1 MAKNKNAKIKSLRT
15 ANVSSVLLLLI
26 LSAAYFF
33 QMRLTDIAINYPVA
47 IVIMAGGLLIVVSII
62 RNTINHYKL
71 AFNVPF
77 VMLLTYTAL
86 MMLCGW
92 YLSYYL
98 LVCLALCAIS
108 CIYSSFHRTVIFII
122 IQNALIGFF
131 VLRGTPLAG
140 LEADMLTILINWA
153 VCLFGSIL
161 MLVITRYATVV
172 LDRALEHQSSFAN
185 LLLTME
191 NFVAMIND
199 RNEVVY
205 ASKTLSQLG
214 GVEDPT
220 LVQGRPLIDLFPG
233 KSLKIYAGS
242 LLKEKDN
249 YAEDWEFNL
258 NGQKRYFKAGSH
270 RLMGG
275 SGGALISL
283 YDMTHLAERDEI
295 AAMKDSMQIGLFFMD
310 SNYVIQDHYSRY
322 LEVLLMEENLFGKVF
337 TDMIA
342 DSVNPN
348 ELEAIK
354 DYFGM
359 VLERSYDQEMLVEIN
374 PLNELHYVSVKTK
387 EKKVLQCT
395 FSTIEKDRGEV
406 HLLVTVY
413 DITERV
419 ELQKRLA
426 EEEARR
432 QEEMQSV
439 FELIQVEPD
448 VFSDFMEDMEHEFG
462 EIDKILKNEE
472 LSAREALVKV
482 YQSVHAIKSNAVI
495 LGLNV
500 FGNKAHN
507 LESKIKKLRDMEK
520 DVPFNE
526 MLNLTME
533 IENISQEREGFK
545 DILDKLQSYAGG
557 GGSGGGQKQA
567 VKVMI
572 DSLQKTVTKASED
585 MEKQTKFLTSEVNP
599 EAINVGPRRVMKE
612 ILMQLIRN
620 SVVHGI
626 EKPVVRKTKG
636 KNETGIIKL
645 TITISDDK
653 KHIHMKLMDDGRGLD
668 YKKIAE
674 KAIDKKIL
682 TPEQAKNPEFLQ
694 KAIFAPGFST
704 AATET
709 VHGGRGIGLNLVRDR
724 TKEVG
729 GTIKLRSETGKGTMF
744 FVSLPIHAEKSA

>member
-1 MAKNKNAKIKSLRT
+1 
-15 ANVSSVLLLLI
+15 
-26 LSAAYFF
+26 
-33 QMRLTDIAINYPVA
+33 
-47 IVIMAGGLLIVVSII
+47 
-62 RNTINHYKL
+62 
-71 AFNVPF
+71 
-77 VMLLTYTAL
+77 
-86 MMLCGW
+86 
-92 YLSYYL
+92 
-98 LVCLALCAIS
+98 
-108 CIYSSFHRTVIFII
+108 
-122 IQNALIGFF
+122 
-131 VLRGTPLAG
+131 
-140 LEADMLTILINWA
+140 
-153 VCLFGSIL
+153 
-161 MLVITRYATVV
+161 
-172 LDRALEHQSSFAN
+172 
-185 LLLTME
+185 
-191 NFVAMIND
+191 MIND

-214 GVEDPT
+214 GVDDPA

-233 KSLKIYAGS
+233 RSLKIYAGK

-270 RLMGG
+270 RLSGG

-310 SNYVIQDHYSRY
+310 SNYMIQDHYSRY
-322 LEVLLMEENLFGKVF
+322 LEVLLMEENLFGRIF

-359 VLERSYDQEMLVEIN
+359 VLERSYDQEMLDEIN

-395 FSTIEKDRGEV
+395 FSTMEKDRGEV

-432 QEEMQSV
+432 QEEMQAL

-448 VFSDFMEDMEHEFG
+448 VFGDFMEDMEHEFG

-472 LSAREALVKV
+472 LTAREALVKV
-482 YQSVHAIKSNAVI
+482 YQSIHAIKSNAVI

-500 FGNKAHN
+500 FGNKAHA

-520 DVPFNE
+520 EVPFNE

-533 IENISQEREGFK
+533 IEKISQEREGFK
-545 DILDKLQSYAGG
+545 ETLGKLQSYAGG
-557 GGSGGGQKQA
+557 GGSSSAGGQRQNM
-567 VKVMI
+567 KVMV
-572 DSLQKTVTKASED
+572 DSLQKTVTRESED
-585 MEKQTKFLTSEVNP
+585 M
-599 EAINVGPRRVMKE
+599 
-612 ILMQLIRN
+612 
-620 SVVHGI
+620 
-626 EKPVVRKTKG
+626 
-636 KNETGIIKL
+636 
-645 TITISDDK
+645 
-653 KHIHMKLMDDGRGLD
+653 
-668 YKKIAE
+668 
-674 KAIDKKIL
+674 
-682 TPEQAKNPEFLQ
+682 
-694 KAIFAPGFST
+694 
-704 AATET
+704 
-709 VHGGRGIGLNLVRDR
+709 
-724 TKEVG
+724 
-729 GTIKLRSETGKGTMF
+729 
-744 FVSLPIHAEKSA
+744 